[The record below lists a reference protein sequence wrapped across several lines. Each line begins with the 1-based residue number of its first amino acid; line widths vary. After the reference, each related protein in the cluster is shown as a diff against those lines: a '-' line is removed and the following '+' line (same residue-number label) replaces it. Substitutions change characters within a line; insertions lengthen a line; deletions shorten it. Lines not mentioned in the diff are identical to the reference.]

1 MIVKKS
7 VWQVGLRSSGARLA
21 DGSEPMLLIWV
32 DCGAEQVRH
41 IETLPAGLAVG
52 EVEWERW
59 RCSMWRRESRHVRGE
74 RAQAQS
80 PPLQS
85 AQASN
90 RPESL
95 IFSQLMS
102 EIRGQ
107 NSSRPKRAGPG
118 ADQGQLK
125 VRLPRGH
132 GDQFVQPPGFRY
144 AV

>member
-32 DCGAEQVRH
+32 DSGAEQVRH

-80 PPLQS
+80 PPLPI
-85 AQASN
+85 ARASN
-90 RPESL
+90 RPEVSDLLATDVRNAGGRTQAGQKEPGQAL
-95 IFSQLMS
+95 IKAS
-102 EIRGQ
+102 
-107 NSSRPKRAGPG
+107 
-118 ADQGQLK
+118 
-125 VRLPRGH
+125 
-132 GDQFVQPPGFRY
+132 
-144 AV
+144 

>member
-80 PPLQS
+80 PPLPS

-90 RPESL
+90 RPEVPDL
-95 IFSQLMS
+95 LVTDV
-102 EIRGQ
+102 R
-107 NSSRPKRAGPG
+107 NPG
-118 ADQGQLK
+118 AELK
-125 VRLPRGH
+125 PAKKSRAR
-132 GDQFVQPPGFRY
+132 R
-144 AV
+144 